1 MKRCVYIILILV
13 SVLLLASC
21 SAATSPAPNYK
32 DEVTMTP
39 MAPALPDVGG
49 DGITASPYDIFKFE
63 WNEKYQGYFVYENE
77 GNPYDYVVIPE
88 TYNGK
93 AVVGIGQY
101 AFGAY
106 SKVKSVVIPS
116 SIMVIEFQ
124 AFNYCDY
131 LESVTFLNES
141 QLEIIKE
148 NAFYNCKR
156 LHSIFI
162 PKNVKMIGN
171 RAFSTCPAL
180 EKIEVDENNAYYSDI
195 DGNLYSKDGKLL
207 ICITPT
213 FMDALPPEEPKPD
226 DNVDNIS
233 VPEITVPEGV
243 VAIADNAFRDCDGIG
258 RIYIPISVKSIG
270 STIIGQYVTEIV
282 FAGTTEEWNA
292 IKKETKW
299 DEKAQDYVVI
309 CTNGTITKAE

>member
-13 SVLLLASC
+13 SMLLLVSC
-21 SAATSPAPNYK
+21 SAATSPAPDYEN
-32 DEVTMTP
+32 EVTMTP
-39 MAPALPDVGG
+39 MVPDLPDAG
-49 DGITASPYDIFKFE
+49 DSTITASPYDIFKFE

-106 SKVKSVVIPS
+106 SKVKSVVIPNS
-116 SIMVIEFQ
+116 VKVIEFQ

-131 LESVTFLNES
+131 LERVTFLNES

-148 NAFYNCKR
+148 NAFYNCKL
-156 LHSIFI
+156 LHSIVV
-162 PKNVKMIGN
+162 PKNVKMIGS
-171 RAFSTCPAL
+171 RAFSTCPSL

-207 ICITPT
+207 ICAAPM
-213 FMDALPPEEPKPD
+213 FMDALPPQVSKPD
-226 DNVDNIS
+226 ENTGSVS
-233 VPEITVPEGV
+233 VPEFTVPDGV
-243 VAIADNAFRDCDGIG
+243 VAIADGAFRDCEGIG

-270 STIIGQYVTEIV
+270 STVIGPNVTEIV
-282 FAGTTEEWNA
+282 FAGTIEEWNA
-292 IKKETKW
+292 IKKEAKW
-299 DEKAQDYVVI
+299 DEKAQDYVII